1 MGPGHQ
7 PVLLE
12 ETLELLAPRRQVRLL
27 DATFGRGGH
36 TRALLEAGAQ
46 VVALDQDPAAIEA
59 ASGLL
64 EEFGNERFEIR
75 EMNFRN
81 LTELAD
87 RGERFDG
94 VLFDF
99 GVSSPQLDVAERGFS
114 FQKDGPLDM
123 RMSPRSPLTA
133 SDVVNQAD
141 EVELTRIF
149 FEYGEERKARRVA
162 RAIVEERKHGRIGST
177 IQLAAMIEKAV
188 GGRRDRKIH
197 PATKCFQALR
207 IVVNDELSAIDEAL
221 PAVPAL
227 LNEGGRLAAISFHA
241 LEDRRVK
248 RFIEQHSREEIRG
261 DHYAFGQPN
270 PDYCLKRLGRWKP
283 GEEELGRNPRARSAR
298 LRGAEKVEVK
308 S

>member
-12 ETLELLAPRRQVRLL
+12 ETLELLAPRSRVRLL

-59 ASGLL
+59 ASSLL

-81 LTELAD
+81 LTELVQ

-123 RMSPRSPLTA
+123 RMSTRGSLTA
-133 SDVVNQAD
+133 GDLVNRTD
-141 EVELTRIF
+141 EQELARIF

-162 RAIVEERKHGRIGST
+162 RVIVEERKRARIEST
-177 IQLAAMIEKAV
+177 VQLAAIVEKAV

-207 IVVNDELSAIDEAL
+207 IAVNDELAAIDEAL
-221 PAVPAL
+221 PAVPEL

-248 RFIEQHSREEIRG
+248 KFIDQHSREEIRG

-270 PDYCLKRLGRWKP
+270 PDYCMKNLGRWKP
-283 GEEELGRNPRARSAR
+283 GEKELESNPRARSAR
-298 LRGAEKVEVK
+298 LRGAEKIGNC
-308 S
+308 